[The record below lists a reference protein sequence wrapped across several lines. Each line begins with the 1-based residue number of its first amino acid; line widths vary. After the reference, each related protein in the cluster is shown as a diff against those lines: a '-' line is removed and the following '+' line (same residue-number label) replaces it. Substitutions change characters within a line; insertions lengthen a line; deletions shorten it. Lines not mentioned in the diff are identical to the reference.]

1 MAAAALAVAILAL
14 LVSGWAAWTA
24 HRAFALERARRH
36 DERAPRIEAEED
48 DHGGTAEGIRLT
60 NRGPVDLSSLQFSI
74 VGDADRRGPIDALLV
89 ARGDWQAAGDLGPF
103 TLGQS
108 RFVPLRYSREAH
120 TSTLRLL
127 LVCTSGKDRWEF
139 PVEVTTTP
147 PPTPPMAAWR

>member
-36 DERAPRIEAEED
+36 DERAPRIEAEEG
-48 DHGGTAEGIRLT
+48 DHAAVEGIRLT

-74 VGDADRRGPIDALLV
+74 VGDADRRGPVDALLV
-89 ARGDWQAAGDLGPF
+89 ARGDWRAAGDLGPL
-103 TLGQS
+103 TMGQS

-120 TSTLRLL
+120 TTTLRLL
-127 LVCTSGKDRWEF
+127 LVCTSGKNRWEF
-139 PVEVTTTP
+139 PVEVDITLPSTGTMG
-147 PPTPPMAAWR
+147 T

>member
-74 VGDADRRGPIDALLV
+74 VGDADRRGPVDALLV
-89 ARGDWQAAGDLGPF
+89 
-103 TLGQS
+103 TMGQS

-139 PVEVTTTP
+139 PVEVTITP